1 MRFEVNCYAG
11 VAVWRLRMV
20 GERFARALIAVTLL
34 SGSAAHAQNVTTN
47 STAGAT
53 MHATG
58 TFEVK
63 VKPEEAPAVAKEAG
77 LALFSLDKTFSGELE
92 ATSKGEMLS
101 GNTES
106 TGAMAYVAMERVT
119 GKLKGR
125 SGSFLLMHN
134 ASMLKTEPKSGVM
147 SVVVVPHS
155 GTDELTGLSG
165 KMSIIIEGGKH
176 SYDFEY
182 QLP

>member
-1 MRFEVNCYAG
+1 VAYARNG
-11 VAVWRLRMV
+11 KP
-20 GERFARALIAVTLL
+20 I
-34 SGSAAHAQNVTTN
+34 TN
-47 STAGAT
+47 NKAGAT

-58 TFEVK
+58 TFAVK
-63 VKPEEAPAVAKEAG
+63 ISPAEASALGHAAG
-77 LALFSLDKTFSGELE
+77 LGSMTIDKTFSGDLE
-92 ATSKGEMLS
+92 ATSQGEMLTAS
-101 GNTES
+101 TES

-134 ASMLKTEPKSGVM
+134 ASMLKTDPKSGVM
-147 SVVVVPHS
+147 QVAVVPHS

-165 KMSIIIEGGKH
+165 KMTITIEGGKH
-176 SYDFEY
+176 SYDLEY

>member
-1 MRFEVNCYAG
+1 MTTGKFVALFAVSLITGFVAYARNG
-11 VAVWRLRMV
+11 KP
-20 GERFARALIAVTLL
+20 I
-34 SGSAAHAQNVTTN
+34 TN
-47 STAGAT
+47 NKAGAT

-58 TFEVK
+58 TFAVK
-63 VKPEEAPAVAKEAG
+63 ISPAEASALGHAAG
-77 LALFSLDKTFSGELE
+77 LGSMTIDKTFSGDLE
-92 ATSKGEMLS
+92 ATSQGEMLTAS
-101 GNTES
+101 TES

-134 ASMLKTEPKSGVM
+134 ASMLKTDPKSGVM
-147 SVVVVPHS
+147 QVTVVPHS

-165 KMSIIIEGGKH
+165 KMTITIEGGKH
-176 SYDFEY
+176 SYDLEY